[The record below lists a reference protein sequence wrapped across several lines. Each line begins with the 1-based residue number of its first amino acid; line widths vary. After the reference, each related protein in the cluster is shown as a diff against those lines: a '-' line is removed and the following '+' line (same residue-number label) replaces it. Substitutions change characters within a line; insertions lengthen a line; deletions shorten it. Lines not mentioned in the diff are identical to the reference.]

1 MIPNLI
7 FILVLLTAV
16 GLFYFKVRTISHE
29 IKLGKPVEIKDN
41 KVRRWKLMTKVAIGQ
56 SKMITRPVPAIMH
69 IFVYVG
75 FIVVNIEMLEILID
89 GISGTHRVFSFT
101 GDLYPVLISSFEIFG
116 VAVMLGCIVFLSRR
130 NIIRIKRFWSSEMKL
145 WPRSDANIIL
155 VTELFLMSAILIM
168 NATDGILQGR
178 YNSHYVAVGSF
189 VISGLIQPIFS
200 GLSDGTLVSLE
211 RFCWWFHIVGVL
223 AFLNYIPYSKHFHVF
238 LSFPN
243 VYYSKLD
250 PQGKMAHMPSITKEI
265 KIMLS
270 GNVEYNS
277 AGGNED
283 IGQFGARDCRD
294 FTWKVLMDAYACTEC
309 GRCTSSCPANLTG
322 KKLSPRKVVMD
333 MRDRLE
339 YIGKNVRK
347 HGIGFTDDKSLLDLV
362 TAEELWACTTCNA
375 CAIECPVNID
385 PAAMIIEMRRYLVM
399 EKAAAPAELN
409 AIFSNIENNGAPWQ
423 YSNEDRLVWANNL
436 EFKNKQVIN

>member
-1 MIPNLI
+1 MIPTLI
-7 FILVLLTAV
+7 FILVLLLAV
-16 GLFYFKVRTISHE
+16 GLFYFKVRTISQE
-29 IKLGKPVEIKDN
+29 IKLGKPIEINDN
-41 KVRRWKLMTKVAIGQ
+41 KLRRWKLMAKVAIGQ
-56 SKMITRPVPAIMH
+56 SKMVTRPVAAIMH

-75 FIVVNIEMLEILID
+75 FVIVNIEMLEILID
-89 GISGTHRVFSFT
+89 GIFGTHRFFSFT
-101 GDLYPVLISSFEIFG
+101 GGLYPVLISSFEIFG
-116 VAVMLGCIVFLSRR
+116 IAVMLGCIVFLSRR
-130 NIIRIKRFWSSEMKL
+130 NIIRVKRFWSSEMKL

-155 VTELFLMSAILIM
+155 ITELFLMSAILIM
-168 NATDGILQGR
+168 NASDGILQMR
-178 YNSHYVAVGSF
+178 HNFHYAAVGSF
-189 VISGLIQPIFS
+189 LLSGLIQPLFS

-238 LSFPN
+238 LSFLN

-265 KIMLS
+265 KMMLS
-270 GNVEYNS
+270 GNVKYNA
-277 AGGNED
+277 AGGDED
-283 IGQFGARDCRD
+283 IGQFGSRDCRD
-294 FTWKVLMDAYACTEC
+294 FTWKVLMDAYTCTEC

-322 KKLSPRKVVMD
+322 KKLSPRKIVMD

-347 HGIGFTDDKSLLDLV
+347 HGIEFTDDKSLLDVV

-375 CAIECPVNID
+375 CATECPVTID
-385 PAAMIIEMRRYLVM
+385 PVAMIIEMRRYMVM

-423 YSNEDRLVWANNL
+423 YSNEDRLLWAKDL
-436 EFKNKQVIN
+436 EVNIH